1 MASDNKKKK
10 SGMRSGVAN
19 AFFGCIGGLA
29 GFLIGRYFMV
39 GALREGSVD
48 LLPALLLLLVG
59 VCLATFLQVLFH
71 EGGHLV
77 FGLLSGYRFS
87 SFRIGSLMWIE
98 QDGNINF
105 RRLSLA
111 GTGGQCLMSPP
122 PMKNGTF
129 PYVWYNLGGVLMNLI
144 TASVAAGVALL
155 CQDMRLV
162 NTFCVM
168 VALMGIAFAL
178 MNGIPMRGAVNND
191 GYNVLALGRSP
202 QALRAF
208 WLQMKINEHVA
219 AGERLRDMPDD
230 WFLLPSDEDMKN
242 SMVAVIGVFACNRLM
257 DEKRF
262 SEADR
267 EMERLL
273 SLDSGIVELHRR
285 LLIDD
290 QIYCELVGERKK
302 ERLDILRDK
311 AQVKFNKSMKS
322 FPTVLR
328 TEYAY
333 ALLAGHDEKKAGE
346 IRGAFEKMAR
356 RYPHPQ
362 EIESERELMEACGKI
377 MERLK
382 NEGESVGK
390 KKF

>member
-1 MASDNKKKK
+1 MGKDNKKK
-10 SGMRSGVAN
+10 RSGTVLTN
-19 AFFGCIGGLA
+19 VFFVCIGGVA
-29 GFLIGRYFMV
+29 GLLIGRYFVV
-39 GALREGSVD
+39 GALREGFVD
-48 LLPALLLLLVG
+48 LLPALFLLLVG
-59 VCLATFLQVLFH
+59 VYLATFLQILFH

-98 QDGNINF
+98 QDGKMKF

-122 PMKNGTF
+122 PMKNGMF
-129 PYVWYNLGGVLMNLI
+129 PYVMYNLGGVLMNLI

-168 VALMGIAFAL
+168 LALMGIAFAL

-191 GYNVLALGRSP
+191 GYNALDLGKSP

-208 WLQMKINEHVA
+208 WLQMKINERVA

-230 WFLLPSDEDMKN
+230 WFLIPSDEDMKN
-242 SMVAVIGVFACNRLM
+242 SMVAVLGVFACNRLM

-262 SEADR
+262 EEADR

-285 LLIDD
+285 LLVND
-290 QIYCELVGERKK
+290 QIYCELVGARRA
-302 ERLDILRDK
+302 ERLDALRDK
-311 AQVKFNKSMKS
+311 AQVKFNKSMKN

-333 ALLAGHDEKKAGE
+333 ALLARHDEKKAGE
-346 IRGAFEKMAR
+346 IRDRFEKMAK

-362 EIESERELMEACGKI
+362 EVDAERELME
-377 MERLK
+377 
-382 NEGESVGK
+382 N
-390 KKF
+390 F

>member
-1 MASDNKKKK
+1 MVKDGKKK
-10 SGMRSGVAN
+10 RSGTALTSI
-19 AFFGCIGGLA
+19 FFVCIGGVA

-48 LLPALLLLLVG
+48 LVPALLMLLVG
-59 VCLATFLQVLFH
+59 VCLSTFLQIIFH
-71 EGGHLV
+71 EGGHLM

-98 QDGNINF
+98 QDGKMRF

-144 TASVAAGVALL
+144 TASVSAGVALL
-155 CQDMRLV
+155 CQNLRLV
-162 NTFCVM
+162 NAFCVV

-191 GYNVLALGRSP
+191 GYNALALGKSP

-208 WLQMKINEHVA
+208 WLQMKINERIV
-219 AGERLRDMPDD
+219 AGERLKDMPND
-230 WFLLPSDEDMKN
+230 WFLMPSDADMKN
-242 SMVAVIGVFACNRLM
+242 SMVAVLGVFACNRLM
-257 DEKRF
+257 DEKHF
-262 SEADR
+262 AATDR
-267 EMERLL
+267 EIERLL
-273 SLDSGIVELHRR
+273 SMDSGIVELHRR

-290 QIYCELVGERKK
+290 QIYCELVGECKK
-302 ERLDILRDK
+302 ERLDILWDK
-311 AQVKFNKSMKS
+311 AQVKFNKSMKN

-333 ALLAGHDEKKAGE
+333 ALLAEHDEEKAE
-346 IRGAFEKMAR
+346 KLRLAFEKMAR

-362 EIESERELMEACGKI
+362 EIEAERELMEECLLGKV
-377 MERLK
+377 K
-382 NEGESVGK
+382 NQN
-390 KKF
+390 

>member
-1 MASDNKKKK
+1 MVKDGKKK
-10 SGMRSGVAN
+10 RSGTALTSI
-19 AFFGCIGGLA
+19 FFVCIGGVA

-48 LLPALLLLLVG
+48 LVPALLMLLVG
-59 VCLATFLQVLFH
+59 VCLSTFLQIIFH
-71 EGGHLV
+71 EGGHLM

-98 QDGNINF
+98 QDGKMRF

-122 PMKNGTF
+122 PMKNRTF

-144 TASVAAGVALL
+144 TASVSAGVALL
-155 CQDMRLV
+155 CQNLRLV
-162 NTFCVM
+162 NAFCVV

-191 GYNVLALGRSP
+191 GYNALALGKSP

-208 WLQMKINEHVA
+208 WLQMKINERIV
-219 AGERLRDMPDD
+219 AGERLKDMPND
-230 WFLLPSDEDMKN
+230 WFLMPSDADMKN
-242 SMVAVIGVFACNRLM
+242 SMVAVLGVFACNRLM
-257 DEKRF
+257 DEKHF
-262 SEADR
+262 AATDR
-267 EMERLL
+267 EIERLL

-290 QIYCELVGERKK
+290 QIYCELVGECKK

-311 AQVKFNKSMKS
+311 AQVKFNKSMKN

-333 ALLAGHDEKKAGE
+333 ALLAEHDEEKAE
-346 IRGAFEKMAR
+346 KLRLAFEKMAR

-362 EIESERELMEACGKI
+362 EIEAERELMEECLLGKV
-377 MERLK
+377 K
-382 NEGESVGK
+382 NQN
-390 KKF
+390 

>member
-1 MASDNKKKK
+1 MVKDGKKK
-10 SGMRSGVAN
+10 RSGTALTSI
-19 AFFGCIGGLA
+19 FFVCIGGVA

-48 LLPALLLLLVG
+48 LVPALLMLLVG
-59 VCLATFLQVLFH
+59 VCLSTFLQIIFH
-71 EGGHLV
+71 EGGHLM

-98 QDGNINF
+98 QDGKMRF

-144 TASVAAGVALL
+144 TASVSAGVALL
-155 CQDMRLV
+155 CQNLRLV
-162 NTFCVM
+162 NAFCVV

-191 GYNVLALGRSP
+191 GYNALALGKSP

-208 WLQMKINEHVA
+208 WLQMKINERIV
-219 AGERLRDMPDD
+219 AGERLKDMPND
-230 WFLLPSDEDMKN
+230 WFLMPSDADMKN
-242 SMVAVIGVFACNRLM
+242 SMVAVLGVFACNRLM
-257 DEKRF
+257 DEKHF
-262 SEADR
+262 AATDR
-267 EMERLL
+267 EIERLL
-273 SLDSGIVELHRR
+273 SMDSGIVELHRR

-290 QIYCELVGERKK
+290 QIYCELVGECKK

-311 AQVKFNKSMKS
+311 AQVKFNKSMKN

-333 ALLAGHDEKKAGE
+333 ALLAEHDEEKAE
-346 IRGAFEKMAR
+346 KLRLAFEKMAR
-356 RYPHPQ
+356 RYPHSQ
-362 EIESERELMEACGKI
+362 EIEAERELMEECLLGKV
-377 MERLK
+377 K
-382 NEGESVGK
+382 NQN
-390 KKF
+390 